1 MPTSFP
7 EGWGDSGQLGH
18 MLHQG
23 AALLGALGMADPKL
37 TCPVRWASPGP
48 SFLALFPILCN
59 PAPEGKGSHKF
70 YPL

>member
-7 EGWGDSGQLGH
+7 EGWGDTGQPGH

-23 AALLGALGMADPKL
+23 AALLGALGVADPKL
-37 TCPVRWASPGP
+37 TCLVRWASPGP
-48 SFLALFPILCN
+48 LFPAFFRILFN

-70 YPL
+70 YLL